1 MSQDAPEMSQTDE
14 HESNAPSDALLRG
27 LNEVQRDAV
36 QHGEGPLLLF
46 AGAGS
51 GKTRVLTHRIAYL
64 IAAHHVSPRH
74 ILAVTF
80 TNKAAQEMK
89 ARIGRIVG
97 ENVARHL
104 WVGTFHATCARLLRE
119 FGEKIGLSRD
129 FVVYDDGDQM
139 TLIRECLRDLD
150 LDDQKFAPRAV
161 LSHISRAKEKL
172 ITPEKWKEQFHG
184 LFEEVC
190 GKVYPLYQQKLRTNN
205 ALDFDDLLAET
216 VRLMDTQ
223 PEVLERLQNRFRTI
237 LVDEYQDVNYVQYV
251 FLKRLAMKHRN
262 ICVVGDEDQSV
273 YGFRGADV
281 ELILR
286 FESDYPDATVM
297 KLEQN
302 YRSTGM
308 ILEAA
313 HAVVRH
319 NRMRKDK
326 KLWTARGEGG
336 PLRKYEA
343 ANEQE
348 EAVWIAQKIREEVNT
363 GRRRLNDF
371 AILYRTNAQ
380 SRILEESFLN
390 WRVPYKIVGGLRF
403 YERKEVKD
411 IMAYLR
417 VIHNPADSVSL
428 RRILN
433 VPARGIGN
441 TTVSVLEE
449 ETNLAGGTFWETVQ
463 RAGELSQLQPRAR
476 TKLAEFA
483 TLIES
488 LRRERDTITVTEI
501 TRRVLER
508 TGYQKTLEEEQSVEA
523 QSRLE
528 NVLELLNVTREFEAQ
543 TESPTL
549 SAFLEQA
556 SLVADIDSL
565 DSESEAVTMMTL
577 HSAKG
582 LEFPIVFMTG
592 MEEGMFPHFRS
603 RESDREM
610 EEERRLC
617 YVGITRAE
625 DELYLTWASR
635 RSQFGNVAYNAPSR
649 FLKDIPFDL
658 FGGGTAKS
666 GRGPAV
672 SGFDPDEDE
681 WGEANNERQTIRREK
696 PKLWQ
701 DAPKTP
707 REQAKPSAEFKVGQ
721 KVKHVTFG
729 TGVVLRVSGEGDNT
743 QAEIAFPNVGVKKLL
758 LAYANL
764 EKVN

>member
-1 MSQDAPEMSQTDE
+1 MPEDAPDTIYDPEPET
-14 HESNAPSDALLRG
+14 NPLLEKLLSG
-27 LNEVQRDAV
+27 LNEVQQAAV
-36 QHGEGPLLLF
+36 KHGDGPLLLF

-119 FGEKIGLSRD
+119 FGEKIQLSRD
-129 FVVYDDGDQM
+129 FVVYDDGDQL
-139 TLIRECLRDLD
+139 TLIRECLRDLN

-161 LSHISRAKEKL
+161 LSHISKAKEKL
-172 ITPEKWKEQFHG
+172 VSPEQYAERFHG
-184 LFEEVC
+184 FFEDIC
-190 GKVYPLYQQKLRTNN
+190 SKVYPLYQKKLRTNN

-223 PEVLERLQNRFRTI
+223 PEVLERLQKRFRTI

-251 FLKRLAMKHRN
+251 FLKRLAMQHRN

-286 FESDYPDATVM
+286 FEADYPDTTVM

-302 YRSTGM
+302 YRSTSI

-326 KLWTARGEGG
+326 KLWTERHEGN

-348 EAVWIAQKIREEVNT
+348 EAVWIAQRIREEVAAK
-363 GRRRLNDF
+363 RRSHNDF

-380 SRILEESFLN
+380 SRILEETFLTF
-390 WRVPYKIVGGLRF
+390 RVPHKIVGGLRF

-433 VPARGIGN
+433 VPARGIGA
-441 TTVSVLEE
+441 TTVAVLEE
-449 ETNLAGGTFWETVQ
+449 ETNLAGQTFWETLQ
-463 RAGELSQLQPRAR
+463 HADELSQLQPRAR
-476 TKLAEFA
+476 TKLADFA

-488 LRRERDTITVTEI
+488 LRRERDSITVTEI

-508 TGYQKTLEEEQSVEA
+508 TGYQRTLEEEKSVEA
-523 QSRLE
+523 QTRLE
-528 NVLELLNVTREFEAQ
+528 NILELLNVTREFEAQ
-543 TESPTL
+543 TEAPTL

-556 SLVADIDSL
+556 SLVADIDTL
-565 DSESEAVTMMTL
+565 DPNSDAVTLMTL
-577 HSAKG
+577 HAAKG
-582 LEFPIVFMTG
+582 LEYPVVFMTG
-592 MEEGMFPHFRS
+592 LEEGIFPHFRS
-603 RESDREM
+603 RDSDREM

-625 DELYLTWASR
+625 DELILTYANR
-635 RSQFGNVAYNAPSR
+635 RSQFGNIAYNAPSR
-649 FLKDIPFDL
+649 FLKDIPFEL
-658 FGGGTAKS
+658 FSGGASKS
-666 GRGPAV
+666 GRGPAI
-672 SGFDPDEDE
+672 SSFDPDEEYATNDE
-681 WGEANNERQTIRREK
+681 RRTTNDRK

-707 REQAKPSAEFKVGQ
+707 REQEKSAAEWKVGQ
-721 KVKHVTFG
+721 KVRHATFG
-729 TGVVLRVSGEGDNT
+729 VGVVLRTSGEGANE
-743 QAEIAFPNVGVKKLL
+743 QVEIAFPNVGVKKLL
-758 LAYANL
+758 LSYANL
-764 EKVN
+764 EKVV